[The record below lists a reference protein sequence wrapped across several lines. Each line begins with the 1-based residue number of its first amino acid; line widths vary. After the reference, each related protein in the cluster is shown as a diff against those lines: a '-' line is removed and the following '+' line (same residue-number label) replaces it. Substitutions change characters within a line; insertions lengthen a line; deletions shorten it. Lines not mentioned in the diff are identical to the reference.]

1 MADETRLSLALRVGG
16 LRPAALLRYVRRLPI
31 IPVLVLA
38 LVVADGVLAPW
49 LSSYNPRVG
58 ELTERLLPP
67 MWMDGGSS
75 DHILGTDQ
83 QGRDIFARI
92 SYGAR
97 VSLMVA
103 AVVLL
108 VGGGIGTILGLIS
121 GWYGGLVDELI
132 MRVVDIFMALPLIL
146 VALVFVVALG
156 PSFGVLLMIMGL
168 WIWVRFAR
176 MVRGE
181 VLKLKE
187 MDYIA
192 LAQVAGAST
201 LRILVRHLWPG
212 VRNTVTVVATLQVG
226 LVIILEASLSFLGA
240 GIPPPEPA
248 WGSLV
253 AEGRD
258 VLAGAWWVST
268 IPGLAIL
275 ATVLSLNLFGDWLR
289 DTLDPKLRQQL

>member
-1 MADETRLSLALRVGG
+1 MADETRLSLALRVRG
-16 LRPAALLRYVRRLPI
+16 LRPAMLLRYARRLPI

-49 LSSYNPRVG
+49 LTSHNPRVG
-58 ELTERLLPP
+58 ELSERLLPP
-67 MWMDGGSS
+67 MWIDGGSS

-156 PSFGVLLMIMGL
+156 PSFGVLLLIMGL

-201 LRILVRHLWPG
+201 PRILIRHLWPG

-268 IPGLAIL
+268 MPGLAIL
-275 ATVLSLNLFGDWLR
+275 VTVLSLNLFGDWLR

>member
-1 MADETRLSLALRVGG
+1 MADDTRTGLALRKAR
-16 LRPAALLRYVRRLPI
+16 LQPAALLRFARRVPI
-31 IPVLVLA
+31 VPILVLA
-38 LVVADGVLAPW
+38 LVIADGVLAPW
-49 LSSYNPRVG
+49 LSSHNPRVG
-58 ELTERLLPP
+58 DLTQRLLPP
-67 MWMDGGSS
+67 MWMEGGGSE
-75 DHILGTDQ
+75 HILGTDQ

-97 VSLMVA
+97 VSLLVA
-103 AVVLL
+103 AVVLV
-108 VGGGIGTILGLIS
+108 VGGGVGTLLGLIS
-121 GWYGGLVDELI
+121 GWYGGLLDELI

-146 VALVFVVALG
+146 VALVLLVALG
-156 PSFGVLLMIMGL
+156 PSFTVLLLIMGL

-201 LRILVRHLWPG
+201 PRILVRHLWPG

-275 ATVLSLNLFGDWLR
+275 VTVLSLNLFGDWLR

>member
-1 MADETRLSLALRVGG
+1 MADETNLSLALRVRG
-16 LRPAALLRYVRRLPI
+16 LRPAMMLRYARRLPI

-49 LSSYNPRVG
+49 LSSHNPRVG
-58 ELTERLLPP
+58 ELSERLHPP
-67 MWMDGGSS
+67 MWMEGGSS

-156 PSFGVLLMIMGL
+156 PSFGVLLLIMGL

-201 LRILVRHLWPG
+201 PRILIRHLWPG

-268 IPGLAIL
+268 MPGLAIL
-275 ATVLSLNLFGDWLR
+275 VTVLSLNLFGDWLR

>member
-1 MADETRLSLALRVGG
+1 MPDDTRTGLTLRTAR
-16 LRPAALLRYVRRLPI
+16 LQPAALLRFARRVPI
-31 IPVLVLA
+31 VPILVLA
-38 LVVADGVLAPW
+38 LVIADGVLAPW
-49 LSSYNPRVG
+49 LSSHNPRVG
-58 ELTERLLPP
+58 ELTQRLLPP
-67 MWMDGGSS
+67 MWMEGGSS
-75 DHILGTDQ
+75 EHIFGTDQ

-97 VSLMVA
+97 VSLLVA
-103 AVVLL
+103 AVVLV
-108 VGGGIGTILGLIS
+108 VGGGVGTLLGLVS
-121 GWYGGLVDELI
+121 GWYGGLLDELI

-146 VALVFVVALG
+146 VALVLVVALG
-156 PSFGVLLMIMGL
+156 PSFSVLLLIMGL

-201 LRILVRHLWPG
+201 PRILVRHLWPG

-275 ATVLSLNLFGDWLR
+275 VTVLSLNLFGDWLR

>member
-1 MADETRLSLALRVGG
+1 M
-16 LRPAALLRYVRRLPI
+16 
-31 IPVLVLA
+31 
-38 LVVADGVLAPW
+38 
-49 LSSYNPRVG
+49 
-58 ELTERLLPP
+58 
-67 MWMDGGSS
+67 
-75 DHILGTDQ
+75 
-83 QGRDIFARI
+83 
-92 SYGAR
+92 
-97 VSLMVA
+97 
-103 AVVLL
+103 
-108 VGGGIGTILGLIS
+108 
-121 GWYGGLVDELI
+121 
-132 MRVVDIFMALPLIL
+132 
-146 VALVFVVALG
+146 
-156 PSFGVLLMIMGL
+156 
-168 WIWVRFAR
+168 RFAR

-201 LRILVRHLWPG
+201 LRILLRHLWPG

-248 WGSLV
+248 WGSLI

>member
-1 MADETRLSLALRVGG
+1 MADETRLSLALRVSR
-16 LRPAALLRYVRRLPI
+16 LRPAVLLRYARRLPI
-31 IPVLVLA
+31 IPVLVLT

-49 LSSYNPRVG
+49 LSSHNPRVG
-58 ELTERLLPP
+58 ELSERLHPP
-67 MWMDGGSS
+67 MWMEGGSS

-156 PSFGVLLMIMGL
+156 PSFGVLLLIMGL

-201 LRILVRHLWPG
+201 PRILIRHLWPG

-268 IPGLAIL
+268 MPGLAIL
-275 ATVLSLNLFGDWLR
+275 VTVLSLNLFGDWLR

>member
-1 MADETRLSLALRVGG
+1 
-16 LRPAALLRYVRRLPI
+16 
-31 IPVLVLA
+31 
-38 LVVADGVLAPW
+38 
-49 LSSYNPRVG
+49 
-58 ELTERLLPP
+58 
-67 MWMDGGSS
+67 MWMEGGSG

-92 SYGAR
+92 SHGAR

>member
-1 MADETRLSLALRVGG
+1 
-16 LRPAALLRYVRRLPI
+16 
-31 IPVLVLA
+31 
-38 LVVADGVLAPW
+38 
-49 LSSYNPRVG
+49 
-58 ELTERLLPP
+58 
-67 MWMDGGSS
+67 MWMEGGSS
-75 DHILGTDQ
+75 EHILGTDQ

-97 VSLMVA
+97 VSLLVA
-103 AVVLL
+103 AVVLV
-108 VGGGIGTILGLIS
+108 VGGGVGTLLGLIS
-121 GWYGGLVDELI
+121 GWYGGLLDELI

-146 VALVFVVALG
+146 VALVLVVALG
-156 PSFGVLLMIMGL
+156 PSFTVLLLIMGL

-201 LRILVRHLWPG
+201 PRILIRHLWPG

-275 ATVLSLNLFGDWLR
+275 VTVLSLNLFGDWLR
-289 DTLDPKLRQQL
+289 DMLDPKLRQQL

>member
-1 MADETRLSLALRVGG
+1 MADDTGTGLALRTSR
-16 LRPAALLRYVRRLPI
+16 LQPAALLRFARRVPI
-31 IPVLVLA
+31 VPILVLA
-38 LVVADGVLAPW
+38 LVIADGVLAPW
-49 LSSYNPRVG
+49 LSSHNPRVG
-58 ELTERLLPP
+58 ELTQRLLPP
-67 MWMDGGSS
+67 MWMEGGSS
-75 DHILGTDQ
+75 EHIFGTDQ

-97 VSLMVA
+97 VSLLVA
-103 AVVLL
+103 AVVLV
-108 VGGGIGTILGLIS
+108 VGGGVGTLLGLVS
-121 GWYGGLVDELI
+121 GWYGGLLDELI

-146 VALVFVVALG
+146 VALVLVVALG
-156 PSFGVLLMIMGL
+156 PSFTVLLLIMGL

-201 LRILVRHLWPG
+201 PRILVRHLWPG

-275 ATVLSLNLFGDWLR
+275 VTVLSLNLFGDWLR